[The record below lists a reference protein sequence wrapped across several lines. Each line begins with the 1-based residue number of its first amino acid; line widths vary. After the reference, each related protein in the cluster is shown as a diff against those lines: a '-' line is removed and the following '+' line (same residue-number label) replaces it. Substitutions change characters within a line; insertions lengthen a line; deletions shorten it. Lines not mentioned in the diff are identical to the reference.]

1 MRPLCFRQQP
11 VAGRRDVFDMDL
23 IEKFSGNVM
32 SIRSEDLGA
41 AGSDINVVV
50 CTGPLEPGL

>member
-1 MRPLCFRQQP
+1 
-11 VAGRRDVFDMDL
+11 MDL